1 MNKEDETKKWAAENY
16 GIPIEDVVWYNSGI
30 CYDRIGIRT
39 KESAD
44 KVTAKVQAEGRT
56 ANGGMLDGM
65 LLGGQTFYDNNDPD
79 GSHYDIT
86 C

>member
-1 MNKEDETKKWAAENY
+1 MKPDTQEWLSKRF
-16 GIPIEDVVWYNSGI
+16 GIPLADVLWYNSGT
-30 CYDRIGIRT
+30 CYDRIGVAT

-44 KVTAKVQAEGRT
+44 KVSKKVAGQT

-65 LLGGQTFYDNNDPD
+65 PLGGQIKSEDKETGKTSYEV
-79 GSHYDIT
+79 Y